1 MKTAWRVRER
11 LKVIEEHTVKTSE
24 QLLREAYITMQA
36 ACGIEVGDTVRITRK
51 AADFEMGW
59 GEDWAGDKMIAL
71 VGKTGVVSKV
81 HDKRPNGGF
90 KVHDWYFPFFVL
102 ELVSKKPRSIKLRL
116 SDDYDAQVFKDKIV
130 VGCQTFPISAVEAIL
145 RASKE
150 LQ

>member
-1 MKTAWRVRER
+1 MKTVRER

-24 QLLREAYITMQA
+24 QLLRETYITMQA

-59 GEDWAGDKMIAL
+59 GEDWAGDEMIAL

-81 HDKRPNGGF
+81 HDHRPNGGF
-90 KVHDWYFPFFVL
+90 KINDWYFPFFVL